1 MSNNNNNIVRL
12 VVTDYPKKKK
22 KKKRLVVTM
31 LNNIVRIRRHARTYA
46 TSANTYSCVR
56 KYGDEAA
63 ANFIFRITNTKS
75 QTIKC
80 Y

>member
-1 MSNNNNNIVRL
+1 MSNNNNNNIVRL
-12 VVTDYPKKKK
+12 VVTDYPK

-63 ANFIFRITNTKS
+63 ANFIFRITNAKS

>member
-1 MSNNNNNIVRL
+1 MSNNNNIVRL
-12 VVTDYPKKKK
+12 VVTDYPK

-63 ANFIFRITNTKS
+63 ANFIFRITNAKS